1 MVGRS
6 LIRISYFLV
15 LFYLFTNVDRILFS
29 SAQQKYTRRQF
40 PSSEAHQP
48 LCLLLRTSINIPS
61 QGSETASFTLHYHTP
76 NVPPHLPLHLTVKA
90 LHSANTE
97 QTSGEAVLLCS
108 PGAIPYSPLPISPV
122 HGVMPFIM
130 SNILSINKLNSF
142 SLLV

>member
-29 SAQQKYTRRQF
+29 PAQQKYTRRQF

-48 LCLLLRTSINIPS
+48 LCLHLRTSINIPS
-61 QGSETASFTLHYHTP
+61 QGSETASFTLHYHTA
-76 NVPPHLPLHLTVKA
+76 NVPPHLPLHLAVKA

-97 QTSGEAVLLCS
+97 QTIWGSRPALLLSRSYTLLTPPNQSSARCD
-108 PGAIPYSPLPISPV
+108 AFYYFK
-122 HGVMPFIM
+122 HFIH
-130 SNILSINKLNSF
+130 K
-142 SLLV
+142 